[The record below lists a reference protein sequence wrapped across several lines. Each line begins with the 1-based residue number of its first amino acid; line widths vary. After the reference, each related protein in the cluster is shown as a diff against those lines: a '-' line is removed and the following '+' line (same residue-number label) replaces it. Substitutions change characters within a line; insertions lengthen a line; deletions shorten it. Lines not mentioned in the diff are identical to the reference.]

1 MAEDRVVNAQNCTQE
16 SVREGLKSAAIACVA
31 SAVATF
37 SAVRM
42 IPWANANINYT
53 GRALIVSG
61 ASIAAYFITADKTIL
76 KHARKNSLARYDRAA

>member
-1 MAEDRVVNAQNCTQE
+1 MMASSSAFRATTPVSSSAPERVLE
-16 SVREGLKSAAIACVA
+16 
-31 SAVATF
+31 F